1 MNKVTTLS
9 DFVADVSE
17 NLTECPQC
25 GATTQLNHGTCIKC
39 LLREGLE
46 AKGEA
51 SRETF
56 ESILAEANVID
67 TQWRLGHYEIL
78 EEIGRGG
85 MGVIYRARQQH
96 SRRIVAVKRILA
108 HEMNSHET
116 LVRFRRE
123 AEAVASLDHP
133 NILPI
138 HEVSES
144 EEGLPFFSM
153 KYAEGGSLRTAAP
166 VLRTKPREC
175 VRLMAKVA
183 RGIAYAH
190 GKGVLHRDLQPGN
203 ILLDESGEPMV
214 SDFGL
219 AKWLDQN
226 SDLTRTL
233 ETLGTPGYIAP
244 EQAESRAGD
253 LTSAADI
260 YSLGAIL
267 FYLLTGRPPFVGPNV
282 LSVIHQAAATP
293 APRLRSLAPS
303 LDRDLE
309 TIVARC
315 LESDPNARY
324 KSVGALAEDLEHWLR
339 HEPIQA
345 RRTGVF
351 TRGRKWVRRNPTST
365 VLVGLLVA
373 LGGAIGVMSWEKE
386 SARPPQ
392 PIATS
397 DKSIAVLPFEN
408 LGEDKANAYLAVGIQ
423 DEILTRLA
431 KIGALKVIAR
441 TSTRSYQSK
450 NGNLGQ
456 IAKQLGVA
464 NILEGS
470 IQKSAGR
477 VHINLQLIRA
487 ATGEHLWAESYDRKS
502 DNIFDLQ
509 GQVAAAVAQALQA
522 KLTGAEQAALRQTP
536 TNNPDA
542 YDAYLRG
549 IVYSERP
556 GWDVQNVFEAI
567 RSFRKAVTLDPAFAL
582 AWARLALIAG
592 LGCLN
597 QYSEEGG
604 DFHGTCEEVR
614 RAADK
619 AMSLQPD
626 LAESNLAQ
634 GAWHKY
640 GERDYDAA
648 IPWTERA
655 HQLSPN
661 SSLALGAL
669 AAIYRSKGDCKRS
682 LEYYGRALEL
692 DPRNTHLLEVQ
703 GRMLATVRHYPEAL
717 KNYDK
722 ILDMLPSDPSGD
734 FALACKAH
742 IHQCQGDL
750 QAAAVLLRSH
760 QPVQRSGEGVFDV
773 QIIQWLYERRYS
785 DGIAALT
792 QALQRP
798 DLAAG
803 GNFWVPSQIE
813 GNLAWL
819 LELSGDSKAARSRW
833 ENVRSKGEELRKQGH
848 FSVHLRWLATANLA
862 LGDKDKAFAIAREMA
877 ASESMDAMVTVNIE
891 RMICELTLQS
901 GDKESALAK
910 LARLVALPYGSYSM
924 PFGVSLVG
932 VSYGDLKFNPLWDP
946 LRGDSRFEKLVEES
960 KKPVALK

>member
-1 MNKVTTLS
+1 MNKATVPANSL
-9 DFVADVSE
+9 ADVIE
-17 NLTECPQC
+17 NSTECPQC
-25 GATTQLNHGTCIKC
+25 GAITRLDHATCINC

-46 AKGEA
+46 AEGEA
-51 SRETF
+51 SREAF
-56 ESILAEANVID
+56 ESVLAEANVPD
-67 TQWRLGHYEIL
+67 KEWRLGHYEIL

-85 MGVIYRARQQH
+85 MGVIYRARQRH

-108 HEMNSHET
+108 DQASSHET
-116 LVRFRRE
+116 LVRFRHE

-138 HEVSES
+138 HEISEN
-144 EEGLPFFSM
+144 EEGLPYFSM
-153 KYAEGGSLRTAAP
+153 KYATGGSLRTAAP
-166 VLRTKPREC
+166 TLRSKPREC
-175 VRLMAKVA
+175 VRLMAKIA
-183 RGIAYAH
+183 RAIAYAH
-190 GKGVLHRDLQPGN
+190 GKGILHRDLQPGN
-203 ILLDESGEPMV
+203 ILLDENGEPMV

-219 AKWLDQN
+219 AKWLDQT

-244 EQAESRAGD
+244 EQAECRAD
-253 LTSAADI
+253 KLTAAADV

-282 LSVIHQAAATP
+282 LYVIHQAAATP

-309 TIVARC
+309 TIVGRC
-315 LESDPNARY
+315 LEPDPRARY
-324 KSVGALAEDLEHWLR
+324 QSAEALAEDLEHWLR
-339 HEPIQA
+339 HEPIRA
-345 RRTGVF
+345 RRVGVF
-351 TRGRKWVRRNPTST
+351 TRGRKWVRRNPTTT
-365 VLVGLLVA
+365 VLITALVA
-373 LGGAIGVMSWEKE
+373 LAAVIVGVMVWKSE
-386 SARPPQ
+386 SPQ
-392 PIATS
+392 PIPSLPAG
-397 DKSIAVLPFEN
+397 IAVLPFEN
-408 LGEDKANAYLAVGIQ
+408 LSEDKANAYLAVGIQ

-441 TSTRSYQSK
+441 ASTQSYQSK
-450 NGNLGQ
+450 NGDLGQ

-470 IQKSAGR
+470 VQKSADR

-487 ATGEHLWAESYDRKS
+487 ATGEHLWAETYDRKS

-509 GQVAAAVAQALQA
+509 GEVAAAVAEALQA
-522 KLTGAEQAALRQTP
+522 KLTGAEQAALRQRP
-536 TNNPDA
+536 TNNPEA

-597 QYSEEGG
+597 QYAEDGG
-604 DFHGTCEEVR
+604 DFHRTCEEVK
-614 RAADK
+614 RAANK

-640 GERDYDAA
+640 GERNYDAA
-648 IPWTERA
+648 IPWVEKA

-661 SSLALGAL
+661 SSLALQGL
-669 AAIYRSKGDCKRS
+669 AAIYRSKGDCQRS
-682 LEYYGRALEL
+682 LEYYGRAAEL
-692 DPRNTHLLEVQ
+692 DPRNTRLLEAQ
-703 GRMLATVRHYPEAL
+703 GRMLATVRQYPEAL
-717 KNYDK
+717 KTLDK
-722 ILDMLPSDPSGD
+722 VLDIIPSDPSSE

-750 QAAAVLLRSH
+750 PAAAALLRPH
-760 QPVQRSGEGVFDV
+760 QPSRADWSMFDV
-773 QIIQWLYERRYS
+773 QIIQWLYERRYA
-785 DGIAALT
+785 DAIAALT

-798 DLAAG
+798 DVAVAPDFLT
-803 GNFWVPSQIE
+803 PSKIE
-813 GNLAWL
+813 GNLAWF

-862 LGDKDKAFAIAREMA
+862 LGDKDNAFAIAREMA
-877 ASESMDAMVTVNIE
+877 ASESIDAMVTVNIE
-891 RMICELTLQS
+891 RMICEFTLQS
-901 GDKESALAK
+901 GDKELALAQ
-910 LARLVALPYGSYSM
+910 LAHLVALPYGSYSM

-946 LRGDSRFEKLVEES
+946 LRGDPRFEKLVEEV
-960 KKPVALK
+960 KKPVALN